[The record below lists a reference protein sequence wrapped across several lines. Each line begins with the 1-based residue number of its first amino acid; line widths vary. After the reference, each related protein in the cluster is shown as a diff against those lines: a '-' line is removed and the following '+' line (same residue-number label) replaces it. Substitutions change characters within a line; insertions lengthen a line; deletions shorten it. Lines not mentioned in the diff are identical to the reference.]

1 MEETGKG
8 SKSGSNPTGAS
19 KKNARSGTKARPQH
33 SKSGTRK
40 QSYNNKG
47 ALTQGTLNINARDW
61 KNAFVH
67 QSNGGNDINI
77 QGVKDRNGALHGDD
91 VLICDKS
98 REQWIVLHSR
108 VRDYLETERDTDY
121 RLLLKGAKTS
131 DGNNFN
137 YQSSDDEGAEDR
149 KVSKHHPPPSIRKK
163 KKRKFL
169 NDKEWVIDDLPS
181 VSCNSAI
188 SQNIPII
195 SLKNNAP
202 PPVTVAKEKK
212 PIEILTPDALD
223 SSPPITSANGS
234 KPAVSVISLE
244 SLKKEVAKI
253 DVHLK
258 ESSDIENH
266 DTDEE
271 DSKSKTNKKHKRRR
285 KRSNTN
291 TRDKNPDKSTKTCKT
306 LKLPEGLIFDIESV
320 LKHKNASLFLQKT
333 AYVIKVLKRNH
344 SRISVGFLKP
354 FSMKDSEY
362 ILFSPLDSRVPRM
375 QIPINQAPEDF
386 LLNPQNYANILYIAK
401 IKEWNSFKFALGT
414 LVESIGDMS
423 SIEAQTKGS
432 LISNGIDESDFS
444 EEVAKCL
451 PTQPFSIPQEEYE
464 KRRDFT
470 NECVF
475 TIDPKTARDLDDALS
490 IEKVDGNRYKVGV
503 HIADVSYF
511 VRKDTELD
519 KCAADRGT
527 SVYLVHRV
535 IPMLP
540 RELCE
545 NLCSLNPDVPRL
557 TFSVE
562 WIITEDGKIES
573 TWFGRSIIKSVVKLA
588 YEHAQEMLDN
598 PSKEWKSNELPPISS
613 PWKYSDIATKVG
625 MLQKIAV
632 NLRDKRKENGSLR
645 LDLPKVCFS
654 LNADTGIPQGFYLY
668 QHRHSNKLI
677 EEFMLL
683 ANISVAEKI
692 YKHMPELAVLRCHPP
707 PKKAMMSNLSNCLKQ
722 LNYHIDHTSS
732 HSLASSLEKYSK
744 SSDPSSK
751 KRYQLLVTLMT
762 KPMDLARYFC
772 TGTVL
777 DEKKFR
783 HYALNVPFYTHFTS
797 PIRRYPDI
805 MVHRILDA
813 ILQKETLTW
822 KSEDVHKAATHCNKK
837 RIDARNVSQTSQD
850 IFLTQF
856 IFSCGPVENLD
867 CVVLEVKDHS
877 LDVLIVDMAIVQ
889 RIYLNQHEDLDSFEY
904 SSSRGI
910 KRLVLKWKMDQNQK
924 NNSISVLTV
933 FAEIKCTLKK
943 HDTANRL
950 NTIIIRP
957 TALV

>member
-98 REQWIVLHSR
+98 REQWTVLHSR

-163 KKRKFL
+163 KKESAKA
-169 NDKEWVIDDLPS
+169 KVIHEAIFNSKDWGK
-181 VSCNSAI
+181 VSS
-188 SQNIPII
+188 SKRQGM
-195 SLKNNAP
+195 
-202 PPVTVAKEKK
+202 
-212 PIEILTPDALD
+212 DALD
-223 SSPPITSANGS
+223 SAIRNPESGITLPDNIPVLTTFTKPIVPPITSANGS

-344 SRISVGFLKP
+344 SRIS
-354 FSMKDSEY
+354 
-362 ILFSPLDSRVPRM
+362 
-375 QIPINQAPEDF
+375 
-386 LLNPQNYANILYIAK
+386 
-401 IKEWNSFKFALGT
+401 IKEWNSFNFALGT

-519 KCAADRGT
+519 K
-527 SVYLVHRV
+527 
-535 IPMLP
+535 
-540 RELCE
+540 ELCE

-632 NLRDKRKENGSLR
+632 NLRDKH
-645 LDLPKVCFS
+645 
-654 LNADTGIPQGFYLY
+654 TGIPQGFYLY

-889 RIYLNQHEDLDSFEY
+889 RIYLNQHEDLDS
-904 SSSRGI
+904 
-910 KRLVLKWKMDQNQK
+910 
-924 NNSISVLTV
+924 
-933 FAEIKCTLKK
+933 
-943 HDTANRL
+943 L
-950 NTIIIRP
+950 NTQVLEGSNDWFSNGKWIRIRRIIVL
-957 TALV
+957 AF